1 MPSQKQSKRRR
12 REARAAPPPVRVRT
26 HARRQASPRV
36 LIAAAALL
44 VLVVVGIVLGV
55 VLTSSGGGSSSSTGA
70 TLPGAADVQTLL
82 RRIPQQGNVL
92 GKSSA
97 PVTMVEY
104 VDLQCPFCQEFETQA
119 MPTLISRYVRPG
131 KLKVEAR
138 PIAIRGGDSFR
149 GQSATIAAGRQNK
162 LFNFMQL
169 LYDNQGVENTGWLD
183 DNMVKSAASSIP
195 GLDVGLFLEQ
205 LNSSRV
211 SEQVKTVDALSPADA
226 VDRTPTILVGK
237 TGTKARAVT
246 ITSANDPSAVAAA
259 IDAALG

>member
-12 REARAAPPPVRVRT
+12 REARVAPPPVRTRT

-36 LIAAAALL
+36 LIVAAAVLA
-44 VLVVVGIVLGV
+44 LVVVGIGLGV
-55 VLTSSGGGSSSSTGA
+55 VLTSGSGSSSATGA

-92 GKSSA
+92 GKPSA

-119 MPTLISRYVRPG
+119 MPTLISRYVRSG

-169 LYDNQGVENTGWLD
+169 LYDNQGAEGTGWLD

-205 LNSSRV
+205 LSSGTV
-211 SEQVKTVDALSPADA
+211 GEQVKTVDGQASADA

-237 TGTKARAVT
+237 TGTKPRAVT
-246 ITSANDPSAVAAA
+246 VTSASDPSAVAAA

>member
-1 MPSQKQSKRRR
+1 
-12 REARAAPPPVRVRT
+12 
-26 HARRQASPRV
+26 
-36 LIAAAALL
+36 
-44 VLVVVGIVLGV
+44 
-55 VLTSSGGGSSSSTGA
+55 
-70 TLPGAADVQTLL
+70 VQTLL
-82 RRIPQQGNVL
+82 RRIPQHGNVL
-92 GKSSA
+92 GKPSA
-97 PVTMVEY
+97 PVMMVEY

-149 GQSATIAAGRQNK
+149 GQSATIAAGMQNK

-195 GLDVGLFLEQ
+195 GLDVGLFLKQ
-205 LNSSRV
+205 LNSSTV
-211 SEQVKTVDALSPADA
+211 DEQVKTVDAQATADA

-237 TGTKARAVT
+237 TGTKPRVVT
-246 ITSANDPSAVAAA
+246 VTSASDPSAVAAA
-259 IDAALG
+259 VDAALG

>member
-12 REARAAPPPVRVRT
+12 RAAQAPPPPT
-26 HARRQASPRV
+26 LKTTRRRASPRV
-36 LIAAAALL
+36 LLVAAAVV
-44 VLVVVGIVLGV
+44 VLVIVGIALGV
-55 VLTSSGGGSSSSTGA
+55 VLTSRSGSSSATGA

-82 RRIPQQGNVL
+82 RRIPQHGNVL
-92 GKSSA
+92 GKPSA

-119 MPTLISRYVRPG
+119 MPTLISRYVRSG

-138 PIAIRGGDSFR
+138 PVAIRGGDSFR
-149 GQSATIAAGRQNK
+149 GQSATIASGMQNK

-183 DNMVKSAASSIP
+183 DNMVKSAGSSIP

-205 LNSSRV
+205 VNSGAV
-211 SEQVKTVDALSPADA
+211 AEQVKTVDAQAAADGL
-226 VDRTPTILVGK
+226 DRTPTILVGK
-237 TGTKARAVT
+237 SGAKLRPVAVT
-246 ITSANDPSAVAAA
+246 SASDPSAVAAA
-259 IDAALG
+259 IDAALR